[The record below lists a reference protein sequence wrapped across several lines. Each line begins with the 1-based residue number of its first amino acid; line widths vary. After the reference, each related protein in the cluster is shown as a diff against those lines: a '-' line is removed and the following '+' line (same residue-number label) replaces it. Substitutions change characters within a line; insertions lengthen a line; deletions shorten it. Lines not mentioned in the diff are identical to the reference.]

1 MKRLY
6 EGNTVK
12 NFITFSIPLI
22 FSAILAQTH
31 NLVDSVMVSRF
42 AGESSLAAI
51 GSTSPLLTL
60 ISSMVWGYGAGSAV
74 YAAHLFGKGDNEGAV
89 NASKVAAI
97 ISTAFCLVIG
107 VVFILAHDFIFEL
120 LNIPQK
126 IHGKA
131 FSYFAIYS
139 MSLAFLQI
147 NSAGVYY
154 ANAFGVSSV
163 APAASVISCA
173 LNIGGNYLLIGV
185 FKMGVTGAAI
195 ATAFSAFVVTL
206 YYLARFKTIF
216 RKLGSSLKGVQFSKE
231 GIRENLN
238 YSFPNMLQQSV
249 MYLSS
254 TFVSPLVNKVG
265 TSALA
270 GYTAAMKIYDVNAA
284 IYQNSNKTI
293 TNYVAHCYG
302 AKKYSLLSKGIATG
316 IVMTMCYLSLV
327 LVPTVFAP
335 EFIAGIFFGKGAN
348 TQSIGYAV
356 FFLKFCMPFVVFNVV
371 NNAFHGIFRGS
382 GSGRYLVVSTLVYAV
397 SRTFYSYALFPLYGI
412 YAIFVSV
419 ALSWV
424 TEAIFGSIIYFSGIW
439 KNKEH
444 KNFQIKKKGV

>member
-6 EGNTVK
+6 EGNTLK

-51 GSTSPLLTL
+51 GSTSPLLTF

-74 YAAHLFGKGDNEGAV
+74 YAAHLFGKGDNKGAV

-97 ISTAFCLVIG
+97 ISTVFCLVIG
-107 VVFILAHDFIFEL
+107 VIFILAHDFIFKL

-126 IHGKA
+126 IHAEA

-154 ANAFGVSSV
+154 ANAFGVSYI

-173 LNIGGNYLLIGV
+173 LNIAGNYLMIAV

-195 ATAFSAFVVTL
+195 ATAFSAFVVVV
-206 YYLARFKTIF
+206 YYILRFKTLF
-216 RKLGSSLKGVQFSKE
+216 AKLGFSLRGIQFSKD
-231 GIRENLN
+231 GILENLK

-293 TNYVAHCYG
+293 TNYVAHCCG
-302 AKKYSLLSKGIATG
+302 AKKYSLLSKGISTG
-316 IVMTMCYLSLV
+316 IAMTMCYLSVV
-327 LVPTVFAP
+327 LIPTVFAP
-335 EFIAGIFFGKGAN
+335 EFTAGLFFGKGTN
-348 TQSIGYAV
+348 IQSMEYAV
-356 FFLKFCMPFVVFNVV
+356 FFLKYCMPFVVFNVV

-397 SRTFYSYALFPLYGI
+397 SRTLYSYVLFPHYGI
-412 YAIFVSV
+412 HAIFVSV

-424 TEAIFGSIIYFSGIW
+424 TEAVFGSIIYFSEIW
-439 KNKEH
+439 KSEEH
-444 KNFQIKKKGV
+444 KQHIKK